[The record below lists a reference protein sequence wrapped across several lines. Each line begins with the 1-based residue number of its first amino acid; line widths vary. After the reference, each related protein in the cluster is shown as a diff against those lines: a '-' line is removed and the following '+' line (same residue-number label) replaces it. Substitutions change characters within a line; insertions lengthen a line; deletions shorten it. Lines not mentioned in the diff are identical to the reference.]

1 MESPEHLS
9 ESSNESSVN
18 LEESYY
24 DNDDE
29 TSNMEKFDDDALVE
43 FIRKDE
49 KFVSIDL
56 MI

>member
-18 LEESYY
+18 FEESYY

>member
-9 ESSNESSVN
+9 ESSIESSVN